1 MHRRGRIQAAL
12 GVALI
17 AVTGAGFVGSAA
29 WAGTPLGGSASAL
42 PLDAAVG
49 QVAADAVQPTLFSRP
64 VGTRTPSPTPSM
76 GDMMKS
82 MQEMMNRCSQ
92 MMAAGGMGGTNGMQ
106 PAG

>member
-42 PLDAAVG
+42 PLDAAL
-49 QVAADAVQPTLFSRP
+49 AKLLPTLFSRP
-64 VGTRTPSPTPSM
+64 VGTPTPSSTPSM

>member
-1 MHRRGRIQAAL
+1 
-12 GVALI
+12 V
-17 AVTGAGFVGSAA
+17 
-29 WAGTPLGGSASAL
+29 GTP
-42 PLDAAVG
+42 
-49 QVAADAVQPTLFSRP
+49 
-64 VGTRTPSPTPSM
+64 TPSPTPSM

>member
-1 MHRRGRIQAAL
+1 MGDMMKSMQEMMNRCSQMMAA
-12 GVALI
+12 
-17 AVTGAGFVGSAA
+17 
-29 WAGTPLGGSASAL
+29 GGSASAL
-42 PLDAAVG
+42 PLDAAL
-49 QVAADAVQPTLFSRP
+49 AKLLPTLFSRP
-64 VGTRTPSPTPSM
+64 VGTPTPSPTPSM